1 MVNTLSIV
9 FAMHQWQYTL
19 KLIQYQ
25 ISDSWS
31 NAKTTYRM
39 AIVSCRGFLS
49 FFVMFGLWITVKL
62 HYKALQRQLSQC
74 CTILLTHIMLFVR
87 TMRDC
92 AEICRLCDQMRLLI
106 NCPGSQPSHNIRG
119 HGLLCQKQ
127 LQLESFKTKETE
139 RRITD
144 FRS

>member
-62 HYKALQRQLSQC
+62 HYKALQRQLSQG
-74 CTILLTHIMLFVR
+74 CTIFIDSFYVICKNYGWLCRNLWIMRSDAIFDRIIVLSISETLCFGCGSSSRRSVSAFRFTVALFHSS
-87 TMRDC
+87 
-92 AEICRLCDQMRLLI
+92 I
-106 NCPGSQPSHNIRG
+106 
-119 HGLLCQKQ
+119 
-127 LQLESFKTKETE
+127 
-139 RRITD
+139 
-144 FRS
+144 